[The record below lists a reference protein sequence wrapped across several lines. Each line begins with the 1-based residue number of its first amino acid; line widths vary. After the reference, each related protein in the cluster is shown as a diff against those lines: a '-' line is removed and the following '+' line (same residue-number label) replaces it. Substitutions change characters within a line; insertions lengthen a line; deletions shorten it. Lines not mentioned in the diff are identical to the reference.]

1 MWIRRLSLVLA
12 LAVLAQLG
20 ATVAAAQTPP
30 TAASVLDA
38 AKSPASFEHK
48 NVLAIFHASW
58 CGWCKQFD
66 KFLDDAANKPIMDKY
81 FVRAYFTVQ
90 EREDKKALNT
100 PGGDEL
106 LNSVGG
112 GTAGLPFFAFLDAK
126 GALLA
131 NTLRPGKDGKPDN
144 IGHPVQ
150 PEEVD
155 WFMVMLGKA
164 VPTMSPGERETL
176 EKWLRAQKK

>member
-1 MWIRRLSLVLA
+1 MRFPRVHFLIVLA
-12 LAVLAQLG
+12 LL
-20 ATVAAAQTPP
+20 VAFSASIGAAQQPP
-30 TAASVLDA
+30 TAESILNA
-38 AKSPASFEHK
+38 AKAQASADQK

-90 EREDKKALNT
+90 EREEKVALNT
-100 PGGDEL
+100 PGGDAL
-106 LNSVGG
+106 LNSIGG
-112 GTAGLPFFAFLDAK
+112 PAGLPFFAFLDAK

-131 NTLRPGKDGKPDN
+131 NTMRPGKNGKPEN
-144 IGHPVQ
+144 IGHPMQ

-155 WFMVMLGKA
+155 WFMTMLGKA
-164 VPTMSPGERETL
+164 VPRMSADERGTL